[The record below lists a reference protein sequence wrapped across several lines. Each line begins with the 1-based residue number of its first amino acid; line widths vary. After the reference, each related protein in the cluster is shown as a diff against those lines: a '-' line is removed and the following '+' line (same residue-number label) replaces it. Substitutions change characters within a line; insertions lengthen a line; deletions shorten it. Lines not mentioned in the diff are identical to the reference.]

1 MRGIIWADEESSRR
15 DSEEMTTSDAKPDL
29 KEAKEQ
35 WVDALL
41 RVDFEVRPYA
51 VLIGARWLGE
61 FAYLSRSGIYPG
73 SRVCWRLPESLFERG
88 GLVEL
93 ALRETGAPELDL
105 RPWDEIGW
113 TWTSIF
119 NATTRDGKPHLEKVG

>member
-1 MRGIIWADEESSRR
+1 
-15 DSEEMTTSDAKPDL
+15 MTTCNAEPEL
-29 KEAKEQ
+29 KEARET

-41 RVDFEVRPYA
+41 CIDFDAKPHA

-61 FAYLSRSGIYPG
+61 FAYIGRSGVYPG
-73 SRVCWRLPESLFERG
+73 SRVCWRLPESLFERS

-93 ALRETGAPELDL
+93 ALCDVGAPELEL

-113 TWTSIF
+113 SWAGIF
-119 NATTRDGKPHLEKVG
+119 NATTRDGRPHLEKVG